1 MKRILINVGTLL
13 LTVSCLI
20 SLTFA
25 WWISG
30 SLGDG
35 VVIRSAK
42 ISSIITIEKGQDF
55 NNDGNLDL
63 DNLGEPIYEVVD
75 KTNKGTEQVLVL
87 DFGTIIP
94 SEVFTWKITVL
105 NKNTITNGDNSLK
118 ELETIGEVE
127 YFDLIPEDEV
137 IKVAENSDVIITNK
151 TPITARI
158 MDECKNLKFVSLFAT
173 GYNNIDIEYAK
184 EKGIVVSNVP
194 GYSTDA
200 VAQHTFAF
208 ILELALNLSKY
219 NSSVMAGDWA
229 ACDKFC
235 YFSYPLMELKGKTL
249 GIKALEILVKRLPKS
264 VRLSG

>member
-105 NKNTITNGDNSLK
+105 NKGDVSGYVYATLFEEIDFTDGLSKEEELLKYMSISTVITDGDEVTINKKYFNGLNS
-118 ELETIGEVE
+118 ETILFGGTDNELVERDQSIQIEFKITFETFDALLDAGICGEQDYVE
-127 YFDLIPEDEV
+127 YQALRGKKMPESFKFLDISLSSYKPEELI
-137 IKVAENSDVIITNK
+137 
-151 TPITARI
+151 
-158 MDECKNLKFVSLFAT
+158 
-173 GYNNIDIEYAK
+173 Y
-184 EKGIVVSNVP
+184 
-194 GYSTDA
+194 
-200 VAQHTFAF
+200 
-208 ILELALNLSKY
+208 
-219 NSSVMAGDWA
+219 
-229 ACDKFC
+229 
-235 YFSYPLMELKGKTL
+235 
-249 GIKALEILVKRLPKS
+249 
-264 VRLSG
+264 

>member
-25 WWISG
+25 WWISA

-105 NKNTITNGDNSLK
+105 NKGDVSGYVYATLFEEIDFTDGLSKEEELLKYMSISTVITDGDEVTINKKYFNGLNS
-118 ELETIGEVE
+118 ETILFGGTDNELVE
-127 YFDLIPEDEV
+127 RDQSIQIEF
-137 IKVAENSDVIITNK
+137 KITFE
-151 TPITARI
+151 TFEALLDARI
-158 MDECKNLKFVSLFAT
+158 CGEQDYAEYQTLQGKKMPESFKFLDISLSS
-173 GYNNIDIEYAK
+173 YKPE
-184 EKGIVVSNVP
+184 
-194 GYSTDA
+194 
-200 VAQHTFAF
+200 
-208 ILELALNLSKY
+208 ELIY
-219 NSSVMAGDWA
+219 
-229 ACDKFC
+229 
-235 YFSYPLMELKGKTL
+235 
-249 GIKALEILVKRLPKS
+249 
-264 VRLSG
+264 

>member
-55 NNDGNLDL
+55 NKDGNLDL

-105 NKNTITNGDNSLK
+105 NKGDVSGYVYATLFEEIDFTDGLSKEEELLKYMSISTVITDGDEVTINKKYFNGLNS
-118 ELETIGEVE
+118 ETILFGGTDNELVERDQSIQIEFKITFETFEALLDAGICGEQDYAE
-127 YFDLIPEDEV
+127 YQ
-137 IKVAENSDVIITNK
+137 A
-151 TPITARI
+151 
-158 MDECKNLKFVSLFAT
+158 
-173 GYNNIDIEYAK
+173 
-184 EKGIVVSNVP
+184 
-194 GYSTDA
+194 
-200 VAQHTFAF
+200 
-208 ILELALNLSKY
+208 
-219 NSSVMAGDWA
+219 
-229 ACDKFC
+229 
-235 YFSYPLMELKGKTL
+235 
-249 GIKALEILVKRLPKS
+249 
-264 VRLSG
+264 

>member
-105 NKNTITNGDNSLK
+105 NKGDVSGYVYATLFEEIDFTDGLSKEEELLKYMSISTVITDGDEVTINKKYFNGLNS
-118 ELETIGEVE
+118 ETILFGGTDNELVE
-127 YFDLIPEDEV
+127 RDQSIQIEF
-137 IKVAENSDVIITNK
+137 KITFE
-151 TPITARI
+151 TFEALLDARI
-158 MDECKNLKFVSLFAT
+158 CGEQDYAEYQTLQGKKMPESFKFLDISLSS
-173 GYNNIDIEYAK
+173 YKPE
-184 EKGIVVSNVP
+184 
-194 GYSTDA
+194 
-200 VAQHTFAF
+200 
-208 ILELALNLSKY
+208 ELIY
-219 NSSVMAGDWA
+219 
-229 ACDKFC
+229 
-235 YFSYPLMELKGKTL
+235 
-249 GIKALEILVKRLPKS
+249 
-264 VRLSG
+264 

>member
-105 NKNTITNGDNSLK
+105 NKGDVSGYVYATLFEEIDFTDGLSKEEELLKYMSISTVITDGDEVTINKKYFNGLNS
-118 ELETIGEVE
+118 ETILFGGTDNELVE
-127 YFDLIPEDEV
+127 RDQSIQIEFKITFETFDALLDAGICDEQDYAEYQALQGKKMPESFKFLDISLSSYKPEELI
-137 IKVAENSDVIITNK
+137 
-151 TPITARI
+151 
-158 MDECKNLKFVSLFAT
+158 
-173 GYNNIDIEYAK
+173 Y
-184 EKGIVVSNVP
+184 
-194 GYSTDA
+194 
-200 VAQHTFAF
+200 
-208 ILELALNLSKY
+208 
-219 NSSVMAGDWA
+219 
-229 ACDKFC
+229 
-235 YFSYPLMELKGKTL
+235 
-249 GIKALEILVKRLPKS
+249 
-264 VRLSG
+264 

>member
-105 NKNTITNGDNSLK
+105 NKGDVSGYVYATLFEEIDFTDGLSKEEELLKYMSISTVITDGDEVTINKKYFNGLNS
-118 ELETIGEVE
+118 ETILFGGTDNELVERDQSIQIEFKITFETFDALLAAGICGEQDYAE
-127 YFDLIPEDEV
+127 YQALQGKKMPESFKFLDISLSSYKPEELI
-137 IKVAENSDVIITNK
+137 
-151 TPITARI
+151 
-158 MDECKNLKFVSLFAT
+158 
-173 GYNNIDIEYAK
+173 Y
-184 EKGIVVSNVP
+184 
-194 GYSTDA
+194 
-200 VAQHTFAF
+200 
-208 ILELALNLSKY
+208 
-219 NSSVMAGDWA
+219 
-229 ACDKFC
+229 
-235 YFSYPLMELKGKTL
+235 
-249 GIKALEILVKRLPKS
+249 
-264 VRLSG
+264 

>member
-105 NKNTITNGDNSLK
+105 NKGDVSGYVYATLFEEIDFTDGLSKEEELLKYMSISTVITDGDKVTINKKYFNGLNS
-118 ELETIGEVE
+118 ETILFGGTDNELVERDQSIQIEFKITFETFDALLDAGICGEQDYVE
-127 YFDLIPEDEV
+127 YQALQGKKMPESFKFLDISLSSYKPEELI
-137 IKVAENSDVIITNK
+137 
-151 TPITARI
+151 
-158 MDECKNLKFVSLFAT
+158 
-173 GYNNIDIEYAK
+173 Y
-184 EKGIVVSNVP
+184 
-194 GYSTDA
+194 
-200 VAQHTFAF
+200 
-208 ILELALNLSKY
+208 
-219 NSSVMAGDWA
+219 
-229 ACDKFC
+229 
-235 YFSYPLMELKGKTL
+235 
-249 GIKALEILVKRLPKS
+249 
-264 VRLSG
+264 

>member
-30 SLGDG
+30 SLGEG

-105 NKNTITNGDNSLK
+105 NKGDVSGYVYATLFEEIDFTDGLSKEEELLKYMSISTVITDGDEVTINKKYFNGLNS
-118 ELETIGEVE
+118 ETILFGGTDNELVE
-127 YFDLIPEDEV
+127 RDQSIQIEFKITFETFDALLDAGICDEQDYAEYQALQGKKMPESFKFLDISLSSYKPEELI
-137 IKVAENSDVIITNK
+137 
-151 TPITARI
+151 
-158 MDECKNLKFVSLFAT
+158 
-173 GYNNIDIEYAK
+173 Y
-184 EKGIVVSNVP
+184 
-194 GYSTDA
+194 
-200 VAQHTFAF
+200 
-208 ILELALNLSKY
+208 
-219 NSSVMAGDWA
+219 
-229 ACDKFC
+229 
-235 YFSYPLMELKGKTL
+235 
-249 GIKALEILVKRLPKS
+249 
-264 VRLSG
+264 

>member
-105 NKNTITNGDNSLK
+105 NKGDVSGYVYATLFEEIDFTDGLSKEEELLKYMSISTVITDGDEVTINKKYFNGLNS
-118 ELETIGEVE
+118 ETILFGGTDNELVERDQSIQIEFKITFETFEALLDAGICGEQDCAE
-127 YFDLIPEDEV
+127 YQALQGKKMPESFKFLDISLSSYKPEELI
-137 IKVAENSDVIITNK
+137 
-151 TPITARI
+151 
-158 MDECKNLKFVSLFAT
+158 
-173 GYNNIDIEYAK
+173 Y
-184 EKGIVVSNVP
+184 
-194 GYSTDA
+194 
-200 VAQHTFAF
+200 
-208 ILELALNLSKY
+208 
-219 NSSVMAGDWA
+219 
-229 ACDKFC
+229 
-235 YFSYPLMELKGKTL
+235 
-249 GIKALEILVKRLPKS
+249 
-264 VRLSG
+264 

>member
-105 NKNTITNGDNSLK
+105 NKGDVSGYVYATLFEEIDFTDGLSKEEELLKYMSISTVITDGDEVTINKKYFNGLNS
-118 ELETIGEVE
+118 ETILFGGTDNELVERDQSIQIEFKITFETFDALLDAGICGEQDYAE
-127 YFDLIPEDEV
+127 YQTLQGKKMPESFKFLDISLSSYKPEELI
-137 IKVAENSDVIITNK
+137 
-151 TPITARI
+151 
-158 MDECKNLKFVSLFAT
+158 
-173 GYNNIDIEYAK
+173 Y
-184 EKGIVVSNVP
+184 
-194 GYSTDA
+194 
-200 VAQHTFAF
+200 
-208 ILELALNLSKY
+208 
-219 NSSVMAGDWA
+219 
-229 ACDKFC
+229 
-235 YFSYPLMELKGKTL
+235 
-249 GIKALEILVKRLPKS
+249 
-264 VRLSG
+264 

>member
-55 NNDGNLDL
+55 NKDGNLDL

-105 NKNTITNGDNSLK
+105 NKGDVSGYVYATLFEEIDFTDGLSKEEELLKYMSISTVITDGDEVTINKKYFNGLNS
-118 ELETIGEVE
+118 ETILFGGTDNELVERDQSIQIEFKITFETFEALLDAGICGEQDYAE
-127 YFDLIPEDEV
+127 YQALQGKKMPESFKFLDISLSSYKPEELI
-137 IKVAENSDVIITNK
+137 
-151 TPITARI
+151 
-158 MDECKNLKFVSLFAT
+158 
-173 GYNNIDIEYAK
+173 Y
-184 EKGIVVSNVP
+184 
-194 GYSTDA
+194 
-200 VAQHTFAF
+200 
-208 ILELALNLSKY
+208 
-219 NSSVMAGDWA
+219 
-229 ACDKFC
+229 
-235 YFSYPLMELKGKTL
+235 
-249 GIKALEILVKRLPKS
+249 
-264 VRLSG
+264 